1 MEAVKVGIREFRSDL
16 AGYIAAAQPVAVT
29 RHGQTVAYFIP
40 AQGRLQADLAALK
53 QASEVLDQL
62 LAQQALDEDQ
72 LVAEF
77 RALRRQAKA
86 KVGPAE
92 QRAGEQAAQPQGTS
106 APARN
111 E

>member
-16 AGYIAAAQPVAVT
+16 AGYISAAQPVAVT

-40 AQGRLQADLAALK
+40 AHGRMQADLAALK

-62 LAQQALDEDQ
+62 LARQTLDEDQ

-77 RALRRQAKA
+77 RARRRQATSQA
-86 KVGPAE
+86 DVEVPAVGGLTTGS
-92 QRAGEQAAQPQGTS
+92 QDRHD
-106 APARN
+106 PARN